1 MLVEKQTNINDL
13 PLKAYVLLMIAVT
26 MANVVILVTV

>member
-1 MLVEKQTNINDL
+1 MLVEKQANINDL
-13 PLKAYVLLMIAVT
+13 RLKAYVLLMIAVT